1 MPLGPTISAAE
12 TSKAERF
19 GGIGR
24 PYRAFFHRRF
34 NSWLVKDLPLDLP
47 RLPTSRPTEL
57 FRLLPWS

>member
-19 GGIGR
+19 SGMGR

-47 RLPTSRPTEL
+47 RLPSS
-57 FRLLPWS
+57 LPP